1 MSSEARECNK
11 NWSWLDLRR
20 VVVTLKIHSSRLL
33 QCFFFV
39 FCLNISPDV
48 QYFCELSLS
57 QREFYKNV
65 LCFSLFS
72 DERPSV
78 NKNGFWRIHA
88 IREYFRKIN
97 TYILIIFIHFM
108 FCADKQ
114 VALKRKK
121 RITWLKME
129 VNSRKAKVTFETRL
143 VQFDDTFQPHFCL
156 HFEFTVYSPSNWSYE
171 AASQHYLEKTPQK
184 QLYVKK
190 KTVFYCEVFSLS
202 SLRTQL
208 LSYISQCSFEFD
220 VVATIFISR
229 VFHMCETTLPGSYY

>member
-1 MSSEARECNK
+1 M
-11 NWSWLDLRR
+11 L
-20 VVVTLKIHSSRLL
+20 
-33 QCFFFV
+33 FFV

-48 QYFCELSLS
+48 QYFCESSLS

-143 VQFDDTFQPHFCL
+143 VQFDDTLYFDHKFLSPFW
-156 HFEFTVYSPSNWSYE
+156 VYSLQSVKLIVRGGES
-171 AASQHYLEKTPQK
+171 TPFRK
-184 QLYVKK
+184 ARLLKNNIVKK
-190 KTVFYCEVFSLS
+190 KTVVYCEVFSLS

-208 LSYISQCSFEFD
+208 LSYISQCSFDFD
-220 VVATIFISR
+220 VARYNFYFSCISHVWDHTSWQLLLTLTISKISI
-229 VFHMCETTLPGSYY
+229 VKNGVSVSNSWIFNDFT

>member
-1 MSSEARECNK
+1 M
-11 NWSWLDLRR
+11 L
-20 VVVTLKIHSSRLL
+20 
-33 QCFFFV
+33 FFV

-48 QYFCELSLS
+48 QYFCESSLS

-129 VNSRKAKVTFETRL
+129 VSSRKAKVTFETRL
-143 VQFDDTFQPHFCL
+143 VQFDDTFRPQISVSILSLQFSVHQIDR
-156 HFEFTVYSPSNWSYE
+156 TRRRVNTI
-171 AASQHYLEKTPQK
+171 QKNKTPQK
-184 QLYVKK
+184 QH
-190 KTVFYCEVFSLS
+190 CEEENSCL
-202 SLRTQL
+202 LR
-208 LSYISQCSFEFD
+208 SFLAF
-220 VVATIFISR
+220 VT
-229 VFHMCETTLPGSYY
+229 